1 MKLVE
6 SKQEVEIYMLYCEK
20 ELLNEDYRNS
30 LKDLFLLTISD
41 KTNKKF
47 KFSDLAA
54 DHIKAIVPAVAKRIE
69 KKVKILLVTHLLNL
83 LALGNLLERIRLYK
97 PLSLT
102 TVIPLLGIFS

>member
-54 DHIKAIVPAVAKRIE
+54 DHINAFVAAVA
-69 KKVKILLVTHLLNL
+69 
-83 LALGNLLERIRLYK
+83 
-97 PLSLT
+97 
-102 TVIPLLGIFS
+102 

>member
-1 MKLVE
+1 
-6 SKQEVEIYMLYCEK
+6 MLYCEK

-30 LKDLFLLTISD
+30 LKDLFLLTIYI

-69 KKVKILLVTHLLNL
+69 K
-83 LALGNLLERIRLYK
+83 RIKFYL
-97 PLSLT
+97 
-102 TVIPLLGIFS
+102 